1 MNLIIRPA
9 RWSDIDMICEFNRRL
24 ARETENKD
32 LDPVI
37 LKAGVEAMFGDP
49 RKGSY
54 FVAETVPHPQPLSQ
68 GERGDAEV
76 VDLRPQPLS
85 LGERGDAEVVDPHPQ
100 PQRERGDLRPQSLS
114 QGERGDGEVVGQVGV
129 TCEWSD
135 WRNGNFWWIQSV
147 YVAASARRHG
157 VFRKLFA
164 HLLQEA
170 RAQANVIGVRL
181 YVEHDNQ
188 VAQATYEKLGMEMT
202 RYHVMEMSSI
212 KIKDEG

>member
-9 RWSDIDMICEFNRRL
+9 RWSDIDVICEFNRRL

-37 LKAGVEAMFGDP
+37 LKAGVAAMFGDP
-49 RKGSY
+49 SKGSY
-54 FVAETVPHPQPLSQ
+54 LVAETDPYSQPLSQ
-68 GERGDAEV
+68 GERGD
-76 VDLRPQPLS
+76 P
-85 LGERGDAEVVDPHPQ
+85 
-100 PQRERGDLRPQSLS
+100 
-114 QGERGDGEVVGQVGV
+114 EVVGQLGV
-129 TCEWSD
+129 TFEWSD

-181 YVEHDNQ
+181 YVEHHNH
-188 VAQATYEKLGMEMT
+188 VAQTTYEKLGMKMT
-202 RYHVMEMSSI
+202 GYHVMEMCL
-212 KIKDEG
+212 KKMKDEG

>member
-9 RWSDIDMICEFNRRL
+9 RWSDTDVICEFNRRL
-24 ARETENKD
+24 ARETENKA

-37 LKAGVEAMFGDP
+37 LKAGVAAMFGDP

-68 GERGDAEV
+68 GERGDAK
-76 VDLRPQPLS
+76 
-85 LGERGDAEVVDPHPQ
+85 VVDPHPQ
-100 PQRERGDLRPQSLS
+100 AQR
-114 QGERGDGEVVGQVGV
+114 ERGDGEVVGQLGV

-164 HLLQEA
+164 HVLQEA
-170 RAQANVIGVRL
+170 RAQTNVIGVRL

>member
-1 MNLIIRPA
+1 MNLMIRPA
-9 RWSDIDMICEFNRRL
+9 RWSDIDVICEFNRRL

-37 LKAGVEAMFGDP
+37 LRAGVGAMFGDP

-54 FVAETVPHPQPLSQ
+54 FVAETDPHPQPLSQ

-76 VDLRPQPLS
+76 VAPHPQPLFQ
-85 LGERGDAEVVDPHPQ
+85 GERGDP
-100 PQRERGDLRPQSLS
+100 RPLPLS
-114 QGERGDGEVVGQVGV
+114 QGERGDGEVVGQLGV

-170 RAQANVIGVRL
+170 RAQTNVIGVRL
-181 YVEHDNQ
+181 YVEQDNH
-188 VAQATYEKLGMEMT
+188 VAQATYEKLGMSMT
-202 RYHVMEMSSI
+202 GYQVMEMI
-212 KIKDEG
+212 LKRMKDEG